1 MSSDST
7 LYLRGR
13 VSTSLIASMLTSLGS
28 TANSDVTY
36 MMMDFLSGNCTATSE
51 RVGARRWRRGRC
63 VKERSEIQVNAGW
76 KVIAVKGER
85 RRLDGKGGG
94 GRMRQVMLL

>member
-1 MSSDST
+1 MPGPESSDT

-36 MMMDFLSGNCTATSE
+36 MMIDFLSGNCTATSE
-51 RVGARRWRRGRC
+51 REGARW
-63 VKERSEIQVNAGW
+63 W
-76 KVIAVKGER
+76 
-85 RRLDGKGGG
+85 KGGG
-94 GRMRQVMLL
+94 CIGQEDQR

>member
-36 MMMDFLSGNCTATSE
+36 IMMDFLSGNCTATSAGVQDGGRE
-51 RVGARRWRRGRC
+51 VGMGKKGQRH
-63 VKERSEIQVNAGW
+63 KLQQHAGW
-76 KVIAVKGER
+76 SRIAVKC
-85 RRLDGKGGG
+85 D
-94 GRMRQVMLL
+94 

>member
-13 VSTSLIASMLTSLGS
+13 VSTSLIASMLTSFGS

-51 RVGARRWRRGRC
+51 RMGAKQQQRGGC
-63 VKERSEIQVNAGW
+63 VKEKSDIQN
-76 KVIAVKGER
+76 KMDGE
-85 RRLDGKGGG
+85 
-94 GRMRQVMLL
+94 